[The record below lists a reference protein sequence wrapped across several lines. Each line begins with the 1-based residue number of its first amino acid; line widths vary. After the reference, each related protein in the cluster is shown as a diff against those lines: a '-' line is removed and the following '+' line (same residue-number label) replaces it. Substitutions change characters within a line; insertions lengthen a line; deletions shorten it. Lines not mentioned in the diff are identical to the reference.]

1 MVHQLQPYR
10 LIQEQ
15 NIKELQSQG
24 YLLEHKKSGAKIVVL
39 SNKDDNKVFSIGFRT
54 PPNDHTGVAHI
65 LEHAVLCGSRK
76 FPAKDSFVE
85 LLKGSLN
92 TFLNALTFS
101 DKTVYPVASR
111 NDKDFQ
117 NLMDV
122 YLDAVLHPA
131 IYNREETFLQEGWH
145 YELQSED
152 GEITYNGVVYNE
164 MKGVFSSAED
174 VVYQKTLN
182 ALFPDT
188 TYGYESGGL
197 PEYITD
203 LTYQD
208 LLDFHTRYYHPSNS
222 YIYLYGDMDVEQKLL
237 WLDEAYLSDFDRGIV
252 VDSAIPLQA
261 PPPERADIVIPYS
274 AGSSEPEIDNSFLT
288 CSAVVGTSLDQELSI
303 AFKILLYALLDAPGA
318 VLTQALLDKGIAGDV
333 YGSYNDSIY
342 QPVFTVTLKQSNLSS
357 KETFLD
363 TLTEVLQRIVK
374 DGFDKKSL
382 LAGINSREF
391 KHREADYGNMPKG
404 LVYNFSALKSWLYD
418 DNAPFTYL
426 EANEVYNRLRQ
437 KVDEGYFEQLVEQ
450 YLLNNSHVSFVAGI
464 PDHGLGERKEAAL
477 QARLKSLKDGLNHE
491 QLVEMVQKTKQL
503 EAYQNEPSTREQQ
516 DCIPLLAKSDI
527 KPQASSLQL
536 KVHENNGTTILHHP
550 VYSNGIGYL
559 KLLFDVKETPR
570 HLLPFLG
577 LLPHVLSFVDTK
589 NYAFSELANEIN
601 LNSGG
606 IAVRL
611 KTFNNANDPKEYS
624 GLLEF
629 DAKVLYD
636 KLGFAFSIME
646 EIIQTS
652 NLDDSKRLLEIVSQ
666 LKGQLQSDL
675 ISGGH
680 VAGIR
685 RSSANHSPSAAF
697 REATAGIAFYHWLE
711 ELHANFAARKG
722 ELSSGLKELIAVVFR
737 PENLLVSYTSDD
749 AGYEGVEELTT
760 SFAQKLSSQGERPKA
775 AAFNSAHRREG
786 IKTSS
791 EVQYVAQTGN
801 FRNDGY
807 GYTGD
812 LKVLEGIL
820 SLDYL
825 WNQIRAKGGAY
836 GCMAG
841 FQRNG
846 DSYFASYRDPNLEQS
861 YKVYEEIPSYLRK
874 FKADEQE
881 MTRYIIGA
889 IQKLDMPKTPRG
901 EGEFALACYLSN
913 VTEADLQKERD
924 EVLSATAENIAAFAP
939 LTEKLLEQGHRCV
952 IGNENK
958 IAQARDLFD
967 STPNL
972 IQTHAAKENE

>member
-1 MVHQLQPYR
+1 MMDQLQPYR
-10 LIQEQ
+10 LIQEEK
-15 NIKELQSQG
+15 ISELQSHG

-39 SNKDDNKVFSIGFRT
+39 SNKDDNKVFSISFRT
-54 PPNDHTGVAHI
+54 PPSDHTGVAHI
-65 LEHAVLCGSRK
+65 LEHSVLCGSRK

-145 YELQSED
+145 YELQTED
-152 GEITYNGVVYNE
+152 GEITYNGIVYNE
-164 MKGVFSSAED
+164 MKGVFSSPED
-174 VVYQKTLN
+174 VVYKKTLN
-182 ALFPDT
+182 SLFPDT
-188 TYGYESGGL
+188 TYGYVSGGL
-197 PEYITD
+197 PEHITD
-203 LTYQD
+203 LTYQE

-252 VDSAIPLQA
+252 VDSTISLQA
-261 PPPERADIVIPYS
+261 PPKEHAEIVVPYS

-288 CSAVVGTSLDQELSI
+288 YSAVVGTSLDQELSI
-303 AFKILLYALLDAPGA
+303 AFKILQYALLDAPGA
-318 VLTQALLDKGIAGDV
+318 VLTQELLDKGIAGDV
-333 YGSYNDSIY
+333 YGSYNDSMY

-357 KETFLD
+357 KETFLE
-363 TLTEVLQRIVK
+363 TLNEVLKRIAK
-374 DGFDKKSL
+374 DGIDKKSL
-382 LAGINSREF
+382 LAGINSQEF
-391 KHREADYGNMPKG
+391 RHREADYGNMPKG
-404 LVYNFSALKSWLYD
+404 LIYNFNALKSWLYD
-418 DNAPFTYL
+418 DGAPFTYL
-426 EANEVYNRLRQ
+426 QANEVYNKLRQ

-450 YLLNNSHVSFVAGI
+450 YLLNNNHVSFVAGI
-464 PDHGLGERKEAAL
+464 PDHGLGERKEEAL
-477 QARLKSLKDGLNHE
+477 QARLKSLKASLNQE
-491 QLVEMVQKTKQL
+491 QLAEMVQKTKQL
-503 EAYQNEPSTREQQ
+503 KAYQNEPSTREQQ
-516 DCIPLLAKSDI
+516 DCIPLLSKSDI
-527 KPQASSLQL
+527 STQAPSLHL
-536 KVHENNGTTILHHP
+536 NVHEADGTTILHHNL
-550 VYSNGIGYL
+550 YSNGIGYL
-559 KLLFDVKETPR
+559 KLLFDVKETPP
-570 HLLPFLG
+570 HLLPYLG
-577 LLPHVLSFVDTK
+577 LLQHVLSFVDTK
-589 NYAFSELANEIN
+589 NHAFSELANEIN

-611 KTFNNANDPKEYS
+611 KTFNNANDQNDYRAV
-624 GLLEF
+624 LEF

-636 KLGFAFSIME
+636 KLGFAFAIIE

-652 NLDDSKRLLEIVSQ
+652 NLDDSKRLLEILSQ
-666 LKGQLQSDL
+666 LKGQLQSNL

-697 REATAGIAFYHWLE
+697 REATGGVAFYHWLE
-711 ELHANFAARKG
+711 ELHANFTARKE
-722 ELSSGLKELIAVVFR
+722 ELSSGLKALMAVVFR

-749 AGYEGVEELTT
+749 AGYEGLQELTS
-760 SFAQKLSSQGERPKA
+760 SFAQKLSSQGERQKA
-775 AAFNSAHRREG
+775 AAFTPAQGREG

-791 EVQYVAQTGN
+791 EVQYVVQTGN
-801 FRNDGY
+801 FREDGY
-807 GYTGD
+807 SYTGA

-861 YKVYEEIPSYLRK
+861 YKVYEKIPSYLRN

-901 EGEFALACYLSN
+901 EGEFALACYLSR
-913 VTEADLQKERD
+913 VTEGDLQQERD
-924 EVLSATAENIAAFAP
+924 EVLAATAEDIAAFAAW
-939 LTEKLLEQGHRCV
+939 TEKLLEQGHRCV
-952 IGNENK
+952 IGNEHK
-958 IAQARDLFD
+958 IGQAGDLFD
-967 STPNL
+967 STLNL
-972 IQTHAAKENE
+972 IQTHEAHGE